1 MAQQLDLTTAETFPS
16 ITSWKVVD
24 FDGNTKAPFL
34 KVTFE
39 ANTGEQRVWRLVP
52 SETVTAAEIRQGLSF
67 INQGK
72 FMTVQGK
79 SLQRWLIEQAQSR
92 GFLLAG
98 TISGTA
104 D

>member
-1 MAQQLDLTTAETFPS
+1 MAEKLDEEVPS
-16 ITSWKVVD
+16 VPAFTRPWEVVD
-24 FDGNTKAPFL
+24 FHGNKKVPFF

-52 SETVTAAEIRQGLSF
+52 NEDGSNITTIRQGLSF
-67 INQGK
+67 INGGK

-79 SLQRWLIEQAQSR
+79 TLERWLFEQWQAD
-92 GFLLAG
+92 GGPPGAV
-98 TISGTA
+98 SGSP